1 MILTA
6 EDDEDFFPS
15 LQLTGANLDTAIRS
29 AQMMAEGSRGAN
41 RPLEVRSYS
50 ETHKVAGSDQTFMV
64 SNLPIISAP
73 YPVVKIRQGQ
83 NRSFGRSIAA
93 TEWLQLAVNQF
104 QIDDYLGEVQVLWAI
119 DRSIGDFPAIQQS
132 GRENANFEAQ
142 ITYSSGF
149 NFHPVDPAFESEANM
164 IKQAVANIMLF
175 QNPHAL
181 PESQSM
187 AASGASNFTLNGFYS
202 VGYSSS
208 ASQQFR
214 EQWLDQSLSLLQRYQ
229 PRGLM
234 S

>member
-6 EDDEDFFPS
+6 EDDDDFFPS
-15 LQLTGANLDTAIRS
+15 LQLTGVNLDAAIRS
-29 AQMMAEGSRGAN
+29 AQMLAEGFKGAN

-64 SNLPIISAP
+64 SNLPIVLDP

-93 TEWLQLAVNQF
+93 TEWVPLESDQF
-104 QIDDYLGEVQVLWAI
+104 QIDEYLGEIQVLWAI
-119 DRSIGDFPAIQQS
+119 GVAGYPSLQS
-132 GRENANFEAQ
+132 PSRENANFEAQ

-202 VGYSSS
+202 VGYSPA